1 MNDKQ
6 VVVLG
11 AGIVGISTALHLQ
24 RRGCAVTLVD
34 KGSPGRETSYG
45 NAGIIQREAV
55 EPYGFPR
62 DLASLMRV
70 VTKRDIGVNYHLRA
84 LPEYMPTL
92 TRYWA
97 NSAPRHYQAI
107 ADAFR
112 TLVEHSISEHSDL
125 IEQSEAQHLIVR
137 KGWIQAFRTS
147 EKYEKAMESAQRV
160 SAHGVLSQALDGAG
174 LRLAEPALGEAL
186 VGGIH
191 WLQPWTCVD
200 PGELVQRYAELFLR
214 EGGQFERGD
223 ARSLRQAGAGWRV
236 STESG
241 PVEAS
246 QVVVALGPW
255 AQELLRPMGYR
266 IPLFIKR
273 GYHAHFA
280 DGANLSRPVLDTE
293 QGYMLAP
300 MKRGVRLST
309 GAEFAVSMRL

>member
-34 KGSPGRETSYG
+34 KGAPGRETSYG

-112 TLVEHSISEHSDL
+112 TLVEHSISEHSEL

-137 KGWIQAFRTS
+137 KGWIQAFRTP

-186 VGGIH
+186 VGGFTGFN
-191 WLQPWTCVD
+191 L
-200 PGELVQRYAELFLR
+200 
-214 EGGQFERGD
+214 
-223 ARSLRQAGAGWRV
+223 
-236 STESG
+236 G
-241 PVEAS
+241 PVLIRESWCNAMPS
-246 QVVVALGPW
+246 SSCVRADSLNAAMPVHCAKRELAGESPPSPGRSKHHRSSWRLVLGP
-255 AQELLRPMGYR
+255 
-266 IPLFIKR
+266 K
-273 GYHAHFA
+273 
-280 DGANLSRPVLDTE
+280 SC
-293 QGYMLAP
+293 
-300 MKRGVRLST
+300 
-309 GAEFAVSMRL
+309 